1 MRRRDKSFAISL
13 AIIIVLF
20 TLASF
25 FLNMAD
31 LNTIHKP
38 ADFYGTSREVSLD
51 EMVDVANKFNI
62 SIYLPSELP
71 NNLELTAI
79 YLRDD
84 SFLAIVVYSAEGNKD
99 YMTAELGIQISPSP
113 SEFSPTYDEL
123 RSEAETSEYKTALEV
138 NGWPVLIN
146 EKADWGGNE
155 ASKEKYGDYVLL
167 VRVWIDGME
176 YNIGAPTLNV
186 DTTVELVGSMN
197 LLTP

>member
-1 MRRRDKSFAISL
+1 MKRRDKSCVISL
-13 AIIIVLF
+13 AIIVALF
-20 TLASF
+20 TLASW
-25 FLNMAD
+25 FLNTAE
-31 LNTIHKP
+31 LVNVRTP
-38 ADFYGTSREVSLD
+38 ADFYGTSREASLN
-51 EMVDVANKFNI
+51 EMVDVANRFNM

-84 SFLAIVVYSAEGNKD
+84 SFLAIVVYSANGNKD
-99 YMTAELGIQISPSP
+99 YRIAELGIQISP

-123 RSEAETSEYKTALEV
+123 RSEAETSEYKTALEI
-138 NGWPVLIN
+138 NSWPVLIN

-155 ASKEKYGDYVLL
+155 ASKEKYGDYTLL

-186 DTTVELVGSMN
+186 GTTVELVESMS